1 LILDSNL
8 ILSDAQ
14 DASTAGFSENII
26 DTVEVGDAVN
36 ELYFVAYVETECVG
50 SGTDT
55 DGAGAVEVKLV
66 TETDGAGAVE
76 VKLVTEDELTNDNF
90 NNPDILW
97 TSGAVPVANLKDK
110 YCFGMVRLPK
120 PEKVKRYIGAQIVPT
135 TIASGKLDIYLTDNP
150 QTNI

>member
-1 LILDSNL
+1 LILDKNL

-14 DASTAGFSENII
+14 DANAPAFSENII
-26 DTVEVGDAVN
+26 DTVKVGDAVN
-36 ELYFVAYVETECVG
+36 ELYFVAYVETEFVG
-50 SGTDT
+50 SGS
-55 DGAGAVEVKLV
+55 
-66 TETDGAGAVE
+66 VE

-110 YCFGMVRLPK
+110 YCFGMIRLPK

-135 TIASGKLDIYLTDNP
+135 NITSGKLDIYLTDNP

>member
-1 LILDSNL
+1 MILDKNL

-14 DASTAGFSENII
+14 DANAPAFSENII
-26 DTVEVGDAVN
+26 DTVKVGDAVN
-36 ELYFVAYVETECVG
+36 ELYFVAYVETEFVG
-50 SGTDT
+50 SGTD
-55 DGAGAVEVKLV
+55 GAGS
-66 TETDGAGAVE
+66 VE
-76 VKLVTEDELTNDNF
+76 VKLVTEDELTNNNF
-90 NNPDILW
+90 SDPDILW
-97 TSGAVPVANLKDK
+97 TSGDVPVANLKDK

>member
-1 LILDSNL
+1 MILDKNL

-14 DASTAGFSENII
+14 DANAPAFSENII
-26 DTVEVGDAVN
+26 DTVKVGDAVN
-36 ELYFVAYVETECVG
+36 ELYFVAYVETEFVG
-50 SGTDT
+50 SGI
-55 DGAGAVEVKLV
+55 DGAGS
-66 TETDGAGAVE
+66 VE
-76 VKLVTEDELTNDNF
+76 VKLVTEDELTNNNF
-90 NNPDILW
+90 SDPDILW
-97 TSGAVPVANLKDK
+97 TSGDVPVANLKDK

>member
-1 LILDSNL
+1 MILDKNL

-14 DASTAGFSENII
+14 DANAPAFSENII
-26 DTVEVGDAVN
+26 DTVKVGDAVN
-36 ELYFVAYVETECVG
+36 ELYFVAYVETEFVG
-50 SGTDT
+50 SGS
-55 DGAGAVEVKLV
+55 
-66 TETDGAGAVE
+66 VE
-76 VKLVTEDELTNDNF
+76 VKLVTEDGLTNDNF

-110 YCFGMVRLPK
+110 YCFGMIRLPK

-135 TIASGKLDIYLTDNP
+135 NITSGKLDIYLTDNP

>member
-1 LILDSNL
+1 MILDSNL

-36 ELYFVAYVETECVG
+36 ELYFVAYVETEFVG
-50 SGTDT
+50 SGTD
-55 DGAGAVEVKLV
+55 GAGS
-66 TETDGAGAVE
+66 VE
-76 VKLVTEDELTNDNF
+76 VKLVTEDELTNNNF
-90 NNPDILW
+90 SDPDILW
-97 TSGAVPVANLKDK
+97 TSGDVPVANLKDK

>member
-1 LILDSNL
+1 MILDKNL

-14 DASTAGFSENII
+14 EAKTAGFSQNII

-50 SGTDT
+50 SGAG
-55 DGAGAVEVKLV
+55 GAGSVEVKLV
-66 TETDGAGAVE
+66 TEN
-76 VKLVTEDELTNDNF
+76 ELTNNNF

>member
-14 DASTAGFSENII
+14 EAKTAGFSQNII

-36 ELYFVAYVETECVG
+36 ELYFVAYVETACA
-50 SGTDT
+50 
-55 DGAGAVEVKLV
+55 GAGSLEIKLI
-66 TETDGAGAVE
+66 
-76 VKLVTEDELTNDNF
+76 TNNENDATIGNWKT
-90 NNPDILW
+90 LW

-110 YCFGMVRLPK
+110 YCFGMIRLPK

-135 TIASGKLDIYLTDNP
+135 NITSGKLDIYLTDNP

>member
-1 LILDSNL
+1 MILDKNL

-14 DASTAGFSENII
+14 DANAPAFSENII
-26 DTVEVGDAVN
+26 DTVKVGDAVN
-36 ELYFVAYVETECVG
+36 ELYFVAYVETEFVG
-50 SGTDT
+50 SGTD
-55 DGAGAVEVKLV
+55 GAGS
-66 TETDGAGAVE
+66 VE
-76 VKLVTEDELTNDNF
+76 VKLVTEDDLTNNNF
-90 NNPDILW
+90 SDPDILW
-97 TSGAVPVANLKDK
+97 TSGDVPVANLKDK

>member
-36 ELYFVAYVETECVG
+36 ELYFVAYVETACVG
-50 SGTDT
+50 TGSL
-55 DGAGAVEVKLV
+55 EVKLI
-66 TETDGAGAVE
+66 
-76 VKLVTEDELTNDNF
+76 TNDENDATIG
-90 NNPDILW
+90 NWKTLW
-97 TSGAVPVANLKDK
+97 TSGAVPVSNLKDK
-110 YCFGMVRLPK
+110 YCLGMVRLPK
-120 PEKVKRYIGAQIVPT
+120 PEKVKRYIAAQIAPT
-135 TIASGKLDIYLTDNP
+135 SITSGKLDIYLTDNP